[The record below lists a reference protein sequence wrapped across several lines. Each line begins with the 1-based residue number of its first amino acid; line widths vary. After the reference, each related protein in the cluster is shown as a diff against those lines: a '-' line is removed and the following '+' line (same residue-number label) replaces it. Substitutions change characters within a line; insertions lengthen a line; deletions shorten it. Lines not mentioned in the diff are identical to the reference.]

1 MLVAQASF
9 PEEASTQ
16 GFRSSAACKASGLS
30 LYRNLRRHFS
40 FPSEERVG
48 SPPPSSGADSH
59 TDFWLRFLCLPTG
72 RTDSAEFTLD
82 DAVRTPVR
90 GAVNS

>member
-1 MLVAQASF
+1 MLLVAQASF
-9 PEEASTQ
+9 PEEASMQ

-30 LYRNLRRHFS
+30 LYRNLRRPFS

-48 SPPPSSGADSH
+48 SPPPLVPTRSH
-59 TDFWLRFLCLPTG
+59 DHWPRFLCLPTG

>member
-1 MLVAQASF
+1 MLLVAQASF

-30 LYRNLRRHFS
+30 LYRNIRRPFS

-48 SPPPSSGADSH
+48 SPPLVPTRSH
-59 TDFWLRFLCLPTG
+59 DHWPRFLCLPTG
-72 RTDSAEFTLD
+72 RTDSADFTL